1 VSIKYTYEII
11 TYLYSNIMLNSTSY
25 FVMSNEGAVT
35 IKTILYKSSLNGTYF
50 LKIIFI
56 TTLRSSF

>member
-1 VSIKYTYEII
+1 
-11 TYLYSNIMLNSTSY
+11 MLNSTSY